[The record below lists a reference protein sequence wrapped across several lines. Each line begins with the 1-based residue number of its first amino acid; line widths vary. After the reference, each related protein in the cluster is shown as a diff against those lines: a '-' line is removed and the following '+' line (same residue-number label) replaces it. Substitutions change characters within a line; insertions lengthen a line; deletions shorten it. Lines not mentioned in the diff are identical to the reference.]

1 VSRSLV
7 AHLRWPAFWLAIAL
21 FFSARAAQRAPDDG
35 PRAEVWLD
43 ALGWYVPAF
52 LLWGVVAA
60 LVVTLCRRFP
70 LDGERRAHLYLHAGA
85 SIALAVAH
93 LVVFCA
99 AMSLL
104 NRLFGTTRFESA
116 FEPALA
122 ILFHQNF
129 LAYWF
134 VVFGSRALA
143 YARSVRDQQVA
154 AARLEQQLAE
164 ARLAALRMQL
174 HPHFLFNTLNSIA
187 ELLHVDLGAAQ
198 QMVRRLASLLRT
210 AIETAT
216 DHVVALGDEIDFL
229 GRYLEVEKMR
239 FEERLTVRFEIP
251 PELRAA
257 RVPALVLQ
265 PLVENAIRHG
275 VGRLGR
281 GGEIVVRAAPRDGL
295 LVLEVEN
302 DTADRAAPE
311 AAANLGVGLRNTSAR
326 LAQIYGGEA
335 RLTTGP
341 LPGTR
346 RFLARLELPLVAPWT
361 GPARRG
367 AWAPPAGLAGARP

>member
-1 VSRSLV
+1 MSRHLAV
-7 AHLRWPAFWLAIAL
+7 RLRWPAFWLALAL
-21 FFSARAAQRAPDDG
+21 FFSARAAQRSPGGLA
-35 PRAEVWLD
+35 RADNWAD
-43 ALGWYVPAF
+43 ALAWHLPAF
-52 LLWGVVAA
+52 LLWGAIAAFVAA
-60 LVVTLCRRFP
+60 LGRRFP
-70 LDGERRAHLYLHAGA
+70 LDGTRRAHLYFHAACSVALAFAHVVLFCVAGA
-85 SIALAVAH
+85 A
-93 LVVFCA
+93 
-99 AMSLL
+99 L
-104 NRLFGTTRFESA
+104 NRLFSTTRFESG

-122 ILFHQNF
+122 VLFHQDL

-134 VVFGSRALA
+134 VAFGSRALA
-143 YARSVRDQQVA
+143 YARSVREQQIA

-187 ELLHVDLGAAQ
+187 ELLHVDLQAAQ
-198 QMVRRLASLLRT
+198 LMVQRLASLLRT

-216 DHVVALGDEIDFL
+216 DHVVALADEIDFL

-239 FEERLTVRFEIP
+239 FQDRLTVRFEIP
-251 PELRAA
+251 AEARAA

-281 GGEIVVRAAPRDGL
+281 GGEIVVRATPRSGQ

-302 DTADRAAPE
+302 DFAGEPE
-311 AAANLGVGLRNTSAR
+311 RGAGHLGVGLRNTSSR
-326 LAQIYGGEA
+326 LAQLYGGEA

-341 LPGTR
+341 VPGSN
-346 RFLARLELPLVAPWT
+346 RFLARLELPLVAP
-361 GPARRG
+361 RRPWHPETRV
-367 AWAPPAGLAGARP
+367 AEAST